1 MADLDL
7 IDPSNPYTSAA
18 SYSSPN
24 FNPYTSPGSS
34 GSGTIYASMGLSA
47 IGAITSAF
55 TQSAA
60 YKAQGDYEATVA
72 NTNAKLAQL
81 QSKQTLEAGD
91 IEASRENLKTQQ
103 AIGSVR
109 ATQGASGVDVASGSS
124 ALVRNSIQSVGQ
136 QDELTIRNN
145 AQKQAWGYQ
154 TEAIE
159 DTYKGQFEKD
169 TASAESEQ
177 SILNGG
183 LKAISGPLSIE
194 SNYLRWSRGMTG
206 TSQVPFPG
214 VN

>member
-1 MADLDL
+1 MSDLDL
-7 IDPSNPYTSAA
+7 IDSGNEYGSASSYSFAPIPTSAPA
-18 SYSSPN
+18 SSVGAN
-24 FNPYTSPGSS
+24 TM
-34 GSGTIYASMGLSA
+34 YASMGLSA

-91 IEASRENLKTQQ
+91 IEASRKDLQTQQ
-103 AIGSVR
+103 AVGATR
-109 ATQGASGVDVASGSS
+109 AQQGASGVDVASGSS

-136 QDELTIRNN
+136 QDELTIRSN

-154 TEAIE
+154 TEAMQ
-159 DTYKGQFEKD
+159 DTFKGKFAQL

-206 TSQVPFPG
+206 TSKLPFPE